1 MNLGKE
7 NETLEFK
14 KSTGKLKDAMD
25 DICDILNKHVVKE
38 FCILVL
44 NQMGMFAGKW
54 WVLVH

>member
-54 WVLVH
+54 